1 MNDNQKYFSL
11 KFFSKGKKY
20 PLKAFFTS
28 LFLKI
33 MKDIGFG
40 YFPDIFFSKGCKK

>member
-11 KFFSKGKKY
+11 NLFLKGKNY

-33 MKDIGFG
+33 VKDISPD
-40 YFPDIFFSKGCKK
+40 YFADIFFSKGCKK